1 MEFILYCI
9 VELFSYSGCT
19 HMTKYN
25 HLHLINRLPFMLKNY
40 IVIIKSSFIAMLLVS
55 NVAQAENIEIHFA
68 YIGQKDHAALLGA
81 QQGLSE
87 ANLQGQFL
95 NQKYELDLISVK
107 NVNEHDFSKYIA
119 VLTAVDTDTYIS
131 LAETLPNVAVFNLSI
146 RDDELRTACIRN
158 ALHVIP
164 SNSMESDAKNQWQ
177 KKKPDS
183 HAEAQAWHPDF
194 VKFAARDLNKR
205 FKKNQKISMD
215 DNSWSG
221 WAAVKMTSDA
231 VARTKIDDPSKMLH
245 YLKTELAFDGQKG
258 IVMDFRETGQLR
270 QPMLLVEN
278 NKIVA
283 EAPVRGIA
291 KPPTLDSLGIL
302 SCEK

>member
-1 MEFILYCI
+1 
-9 VELFSYSGCT
+9 
-19 HMTKYN
+19 
-25 HLHLINRLPFMLKNY
+25 MLKNY

-55 NVAQAENIEIHFA
+55 NIAFAENIEVNFA

-95 NQKYELDLISVK
+95 NQKYELDLVTVEDSGT
-107 NVNEHDFSKYIA
+107 HDFSDYIA
-119 VLTAVDTDTYIS
+119 VLTAVDSNTYIKI
-131 LAETLPNVAVFNLSI
+131 ADALPNVPIFNLSI
-146 RDDELRTACIRN
+146 KDDELRTACIKN
-158 ALHVIP
+158 ALHTIP
-164 SNSMESDAKNQWQ
+164 SNTMETDAEKQWQ
-177 KKKPDS
+177 KKEPGSNSK
-183 HAEAQAWHPDF
+183 AQAWHPDF

-205 FKKNQKISMD
+205 FKKNQKVSMN
-215 DNSWSG
+215 DNSWAG

-231 VARTKIDDPSKMLH
+231 VARTKINDPAKMLH

-270 QPMLLVEN
+270 QPILLVED

>member
-1 MEFILYCI
+1 
-9 VELFSYSGCT
+9 
-19 HMTKYN
+19 
-25 HLHLINRLPFMLKNY
+25 MLKNY
-40 IVIIKSSFIAMLLVS
+40 IVKIETAFIVMLLTS
-55 NVAQAENIEIHFA
+55 NFAFAEIVEVKFA
-68 YIGQKDHAALLGA
+68 YIGSKEHPALLGA

-95 NQKYELDLISVK
+95 NQKYELEILSAEK
-107 NVNEHDFSKYIA
+107 ANSHDFSKYVA
-119 VLTAVDTDTYIS
+119 VLTTVDTDAYTM
-131 LAETLPNVAVFNLSI
+131 LVERLPNTAVFNLSI
-146 RDDELRTACIRN
+146 KDDVLRTACINN
-158 ALHVIP
+158 ALHIIP
-164 SNSMESDAKNQWQ
+164 SNAMYADAKDQWQ
-177 KKKPDS
+177 QKKPDS
-183 HAEAQAWHPDF
+183 NTKAQAWHPDF

-205 FKKNQKISMD
+205 FKKNQKKLMD
-215 DNSWSG
+215 DNSWAG

-231 VARTKIDDPSKMLH
+231 VARTKINDPAKMLH

-258 IVMDFRETGQLR
+258 SVMNFRETGQLR
-270 QPMLLVEN
+270 QPILLVED

>member
-1 MEFILYCI
+1 
-9 VELFSYSGCT
+9 
-19 HMTKYN
+19 
-25 HLHLINRLPFMLKNY
+25 MLKNY

-55 NVAQAENIEIHFA
+55 NIALAENIEVHFA
-68 YIGQKDHAALLGA
+68 FIGQKDHAALLGA

-95 NQKYELDLISVK
+95 NQKYELDLISVEDA
-107 NVNEHDFSKYIA
+107 NAHDFSNYIA
-119 VLTAVDTDTYIS
+119 VLTAVDTDTYTK
-131 LAETLPNVAVFNLSI
+131 LADALPNVAVFNLSI
-146 RDDELRTACIRN
+146 KDDALRTACIKN
-158 ALHVIP
+158 ALHIIP
-164 SNSMESDAKNQWQ
+164 SNTMELDAKNQWQ

-183 HAEAQAWHPDF
+183 VPKAQAWHPDF

-205 FKKNQKISMD
+205 FKKNQKKLMN
-215 DNSWSG
+215 DNSWAG

-231 VARTKIDDPSKMLH
+231 VARTKINDPAKMLH
-245 YLKTELAFDGQKG
+245 YLKTDLAFDGQKG

-270 QPMLLVEN
+270 QPILLVED